1 MLRPRRDWPGF
12 VCLCTRG
19 LLDRPRALKLDPL
32 SLELLRLRWI
42 LSQPPINRKQ
52 VRSLL
57 CPLPYETLPSFV
69 ERREESR
76 YTRVQSVHWDWLG
89 L

>member
-1 MLRPRRDWPGF
+1 M
-12 VCLCTRG
+12 
-19 LLDRPRALKLDPL
+19 KLDPL

-52 VRSLL
+52 ARSLL

-69 ERREESR
+69 ERREER
-76 YTRVQSVHWDWLG
+76 HRAAAPTFRDLRGTYVMQW
-89 L
+89 

>member
-1 MLRPRRDWPGF
+1 MEGGRIEAGSS
-12 VCLCTRG
+12 
-19 LLDRPRALKLDPL
+19 L
-32 SLELLRLRWI
+32 SRVGLRWI

-52 VRSLL
+52 ARSLL